1 MRVCSRYVVPDASCS
16 TKQVK
21 RVETVIFVTG
31 YSREAGRGVP
41 RRNEEMNRESV
52 REIGTKRH
60 RERLAHGRWSPA
72 ED

>member
-21 RVETVIFVTG
+21 RVKMVIFVTG

-41 RRNEEMNRESV
+41 RWNKEMNRDSMKE
-52 REIGTKRH
+52 RGAMRH
-60 RERLAHGRWSPA
+60 REQ
-72 ED
+72 